1 MKEMLGDHNEWGIV
15 TENDEQ
21 ALYAGIKSLLD
32 DPELL
37 HSYKQKA
44 KVRGRNFS
52 TEHTVNAVQDMLLNL

>member
-52 TEHTVNAVQDMLLNL
+52 TENTVNAVQDMLLNL